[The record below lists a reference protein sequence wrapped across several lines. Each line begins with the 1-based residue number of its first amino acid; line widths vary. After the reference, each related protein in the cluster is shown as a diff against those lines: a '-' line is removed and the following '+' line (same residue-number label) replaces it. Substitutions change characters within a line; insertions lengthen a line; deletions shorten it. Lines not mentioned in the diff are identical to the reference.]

1 MGTTPEH
8 RLDDDSP
15 AERHRIDRWLWCV
28 RFFKTRSVAAQAV
41 SGGKVHLNGERVKP
55 AHRVQVGD
63 CVGLM
68 LNGVL
73 AEFDVL
79 GLPARRGPA
88 AEAQAH
94 YSERPAS
101 TARRTKHREA
111 QRLADLS
118 RPRSD
123 GRPDKRDRRRL
134 LKFQRG
140 E

>member
-1 MGTTPEH
+1 MA
-8 RLDDDSP
+8 S
-15 AERHRIDRWLWCV
+15 
-28 RFFKTRSVAAQAV
+28 
-41 SGGKVHLNGERVKP
+41 RVKP
-55 AHRVQVGD
+55 AHRLQVGD

-68 LNGVL
+68 INGVL

-88 AEAQAH
+88 TEAQSQ
-94 YSERPAS
+94 YNERPAS
-101 TARRTKHREA
+101 VARRSKHREA
-111 QRLADLS
+111 QKLADLS

-123 GRPDKRDRRRL
+123 SRPDKRDRRRL